1 MDRVVRINGSPHHT
15 SQEPPIEKP
24 HAAAAPAAEPRQE
37 ALEEHHLNHSTDPF
51 DLDLRKLAN
60 QTAEICRLVHH
71 LVDEVKERSSAAHDD
86 GEVNACCF
94 RTQHPENQ
102 HESEN
107 ALMNRLGHP
116 VPPDPRLIRRILR
129 QRQQRAHFFGDDLF
143 ADPAWEMLLDLAA
156 ARAEDIRVSVTSLCI
171 ASGVPPTTALR
182 WITML
187 TEAGLVE
194 RTEDDVDR
202 RRAFIALSPRGADV
216 MARYFIE
223 IGKGAC
229 YLV

>member
-1 MDRVVRINGSPHHT
+1 MNRVVRINGSPHHT

-24 HAAAAPAAEPRQE
+24 HAASAPAAEPRQE
-37 ALEEHHLNHSTDPF
+37 ALEEYHLNRSTDPF
-51 DLDLRKLAN
+51 DLELRKLAN

-71 LVDEVKERSSAAHDD
+71 LVDEVKKRSSAAPDD
-86 GEVNACCF
+86 GEVNAF
-94 RTQHPENQ
+94 WTQHPENQ
-102 HESEN
+102 HESGS
-107 ALMNRLGHP
+107 ARMNRLGRP

-129 QRQQRAHFFGDDLF
+129 QRQQRAHFFGGDLF

-156 ARAEDIRVSVTSLCI
+156 ARAEDKRVSVTSLCI

-223 IGKGAC
+223 IGKGAS